1 MLHHLVALSTSSALT
16 FDERKDLLRKRD
28 ELIYARH
35 PSVELVISA
44 LGLRFIVVLFEL
56 CRRVAVPHPDSS
68 FSFSLLVFAAAVS
81 ANNLAITPH
90 DLKLL
95 ARFSQT
101 PLLRHAQRFNLG
113 LQLLGPNR
121 LVHPCHLRLPPTD
134 EALSG
139 LPRV

>member
-44 LGLRFIVVLFEL
+44 LGLRFIVDLFEL

-81 ANNLAITPH
+81 ANNLDH
-90 DLKLL
+90 S
-95 ARFSQT
+95 ARFETSRELQPNATAT
-101 PLLRHAQRFNLG
+101 PCAKIQSEAAAAWPEP
-113 LQLLGPNR
+113 LGPPLPFTPPANR
-121 LVHPCHLRLPPTD
+121 
-134 EALSG
+134 
-139 LPRV
+139 